1 MRVYPEVFLIIQYTS
16 DKVRSECY
24 KNSFISED
32 FQGVIDN
39 VYCYQNAA
47 KYITLSTKDGVIY
60 TYQNAKRK
68 ITVGIKCEENGE
80 IAPVY
85 SKYID
90 FEYLVSRQQ
99 MIDELED

>member
-1 MRVYPEVFLIIQYTS
+1 MRVYPEVFLIIQYSS

-24 KNSFISED
+24 KNSFISEN
-32 FQGVIDN
+32 FQGVVDN
-39 VYCYQNAA
+39 VFFYQNAA
-47 KYITLSTKDGVIY
+47 KYITLATKDGVIY

-80 IAPVY
+80 ITPVY

-90 FEYLVSRQQ
+90 FEYLISRQQ